1 MSFDFSIRQAEL
13 SDINA
18 IMQINRK
25 CLPENY
31 SFDFFYY
38 VISEFGDVCAVSEKD
53 GKVIGYVLSRV
64 ERPLSS
70 FIGIQSTKGHIIS
83 IAVLPEYR
91 RQRVALE
98 MMKYTMQKLIEKKV
112 HSIYL
117 EVRISNIAA
126 IELYSKLGFRIKR
139 ELKHYYRDGES
150 AFLMEWGKTKE

>member
-1 MSFDFSIRQAEL
+1 MSINFSIRQAEL
-13 SDINA
+13 NDINA

-38 VISEFGDVCAVSEKD
+38 VISEFGDVCVVSETK
-53 GKVIGYVLSRV
+53 GQVIGYVLSRI

-91 RQRVALE
+91 RKGIALN
-98 MMKYTMQKLIEKKV
+98 MMKYALQKLIEKKV
-112 HSIYL
+112 QTIYL
-117 EVRISNIAA
+117 EVRISNLAA
-126 IELYSKLGFRIKR
+126 IELYNKLGFKIKR
-139 ELKHYYRDGES
+139 QLKHYYRDGES
-150 AFLMEWGKTKE
+150 AFLMEWGASEK